1 MSTSRTHRSPGEPPM
16 KDIVVGVNLPDVN
29 GDPHAARS
37 KLASTAE
44 DGFDCVEIR
53 LDQFPFIINGEVRG
67 EVVAFV
73 RGLLQEHRFVYTAH
87 IGKGLDLRDLA
98 RYALHTKVLRSSIE
112 VCSALGMRLL
122 VLHYEAKSTDLLAE
136 EKFLE
141 AHAEAADYAA
151 GLGVALRIENIEV
164 ERIDPLIDFVKKV
177 GRKDFLLTFDTGHA
191 YLASHRFHFDFLE
204 SLRQALPYVGH
215 LHLSDNAGT
224 FEELRLTNRLAYD
237 NLATG
242 YRVTF
247 GRGDVHI
254 PPFWGHIPYP
264 EVFQLLCD
272 YDGIFVCEYHSDFFR
287 PFNRSVQEKVRG
299 AIREARGNPTGGRK
313 T

>member
-1 MSTSRTHRSPGEPPM
+1 MN
-16 KDIVVGVNLPDVN
+16 DIVVGVNLPEVS
-29 GDPHAARS
+29 GDPDAART
-37 KLASTAE
+37 KLSALAQ

-53 LDQFPFIINGEVRG
+53 LDEFPFIINGEVRT
-67 EVVAFV
+67 EVVQVV
-73 RGLLQEHRFVYTAH
+73 RSLLQEHRLTYTAH

-98 RYALHTKVLRSSIE
+98 RYALHKTVLRSSIE
-112 VCSALGMRLL
+112 VCAGLGIRLL
-122 VLHYEAKSTDLLAE
+122 VLHYEATSTDLLAE
-136 EKFLE
+136 EKFFD
-141 AHAEAADYAA
+141 AHAEAAEYAA

-164 ERIDPLIDFVKKV
+164 ERIDPLVDFVKKI

-191 YLASHRFHFDFLE
+191 YLASHRFHFDFLQ

-224 FEELRLTNRLAYD
+224 FEELRLTDRLAYD

-242 YRVTF
+242 YRVAF

-264 EVFQLLCD
+264 EVFQILRG

-287 PFNRSVQEKVRG
+287 PFNRSVQEKVRQS
-299 AIREARGNPTGGRK
+299 IRDARGNPTEGRK
-313 T
+313 A